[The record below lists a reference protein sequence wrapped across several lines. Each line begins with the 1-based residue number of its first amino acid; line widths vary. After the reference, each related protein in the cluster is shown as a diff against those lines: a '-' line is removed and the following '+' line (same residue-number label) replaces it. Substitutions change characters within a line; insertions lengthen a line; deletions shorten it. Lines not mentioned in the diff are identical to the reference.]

1 MLLTSS
7 KLNTLLIFKLPIA
20 YISGVRS
27 RYITEEQS
35 KVSVRHR
42 WINQNPFRSMYF
54 AVQAMAAELS
64 TAALVIYHIR
74 KSKQNISM
82 LIISNKADFS
92 KKATGKIIFTCDDGN
107 KIKEAIQKAIQT
119 KEGQTCWMK
128 SIGTN
133 QNSEQ
138 VSEFDFQ
145 WTIKIKP

>member
-1 MLLTSS
+1 MQLTPS

-27 RYITEEQS
+27 KYISEKQS
-35 KVSVRHR
+35 QVSVRYR

-64 TAALVIYHIR
+64 TAALVIDQIQ

-82 LIISNKADFS
+82 LILSNKANFT
-92 KKATGKIIFTCDDGN
+92 KKATGRITFTCDDGEKIN
-107 KIKEAIQKAIQT
+107 KTIQKAIQT
-119 KEGQTCWMK
+119 KQGQTCWMK
-128 SIGTN
+128 SIGVN
-133 QNSEQ
+133 QNGEQ
-138 VSEFDFQ
+138 VSEFEFE